1 MAIDIMV
8 ESTKSTP
15 WGRLLSEALDLGF
28 NCCYNTGDQKFAEL
42 IFHEPEHGL
51 LMYVC
56 SKGSNIYE
64 LRIFGD
70 VANAPIE
77 RVKAFPSIQYV
88 KEGDNYVFFEAN
100 PKDSFEGFIHEF
112 VPSFS
117 FYNPWHENLDHVRL
131 CSPYEVGY
139 PGATYPRII
148 SGAKFDSCGPEV
160 KKMIP
165 NYQKTNWYS
174 YN

>member
-42 IFHEPEHGL
+42 IFHEPNHGL

-56 SKGSNIYE
+56 SNGSEIDE
-64 LRIFGD
+64 LRIFGE
-70 VANAPIE
+70 VAMASVE
-77 RVKAFPSIQYV
+77 RVKAFPFIKYA
-88 KEGDNYVFFEAN
+88 KEGNDYIFFEAN
-100 PKDSFEGFIHEF
+100 PKDSIEGFVHEF
-112 VPSFS
+112 VPSFT
-117 FYNPWHENLDHVRL
+117 FCNPWHESLDHVRL

-148 SGAKFDSCGPEV
+148 SGAKFESCGPDV

-165 NYQKTNWYS
+165 NYQMTNWYS